1 MFFSQKYCKINWF
14 YRLNEFE
21 NVRLAAAD
29 RFLGRIWRR
38 MGVNNLTNRAARPPC
53 DRVASDGVVWRM
65 ALATLLCAAFL
76 PEYIAPVFTLSTF
89 LIFKRY
95 FSRTRQKTRIGRVGK
110 VFLVYMC
117 YMMMSFL
124 WSDTKIFSIL
134 VPLLWMGMFLG
145 DVFLSNLID
154 RRERLRQ
161 AMFFLTLGAA
171 AVSVI
176 ALLQMACIK
185 LNIPFPIPFWKDFD
199 HFIFKF
205 LPFSIVTDFVSTRA
219 SATFDNPLILAVYLI
234 LILPVSIYSLF
245 ELKKKWQR
253 VTAVVCVLLILG
265 GIAATYSRGAYVAV
279 IVMLVVL
286 MFLGKK
292 QALGI
297 SALFIGILLILPQS
311 VYQRLFAI
319 LDLDV
324 STVTRLAIW
333 GGCLGIFAD
342 NPMFG
347 VGAGTEN
354 VTNLLQSRFGINQ
367 PHAHSLYFE
376 LLVEGGL
383 ISILFFAALLSL
395 LVYDIFFLLRSGG
408 KWRKMGIAYLSSLT
422 GFLVF
427 SVFEF
432 SLQTPKELQYFM
444 LLLGLIEASK
454 RLCRK
459 ALAEQNIPPSPVP
472 EDAADQTGEAFISIG
487 TT

>member
-1 MFFSQKYCKINWF
+1 MNKQTSRASC
-14 YRLNEFE
+14 LPS
-21 NVRLAAAD
+21 D
-29 RFLGRIWRR
+29 RI
-38 MGVNNLTNRAARPPC
+38 P
-53 DRVASDGVVWRM
+53 WRM
-65 ALATLLCAAFL
+65 ALITLLCAAFL

-89 LIFKRY
+89 LVFKRY
-95 FSRTRQKTRIGRVGK
+95 FSQTKQKARIGTVGK

-117 YMMMSFL
+117 YMMISFL

-145 DVFLSNLID
+145 DIFLSNLID

-161 AMFFLTLGAA
+161 AMFFLTIGAA
-171 AVSVI
+171 AVSVV
-176 ALLQMACIK
+176 ALLQMLCIK
-185 LNIPFPIPFWKDFD
+185 LKIPFPIPFWKDVD

-219 SATFDNPLILAVYLI
+219 SATFDNPLILAAYLI
-234 LILPVSIYSLF
+234 IILPVSIYSLF
-245 ELKKKWQR
+245 ELKEKWQR
-253 VTAVVCVLLILG
+253 ITAGVCVLLIFG
-265 GIAATYSRGAYVAV
+265 GIAATYSRGAYLAV

-292 QALGI
+292 QAVGI
-297 SALFIGILLILPQS
+297 AALFAGILLILPQS

-319 LDLDV
+319 LQLDV

-333 GGCLGIFAD
+333 GGCLKVFTE
-342 NPMFG
+342 NPLFG
-347 VGAGTEN
+347 VGVGTEN
-354 VTNLLQSRFGINQ
+354 VTNLLQNRFGINQ

-383 ISILFFAALLSL
+383 ISILFFVAVLSL
-395 LVYDIFFLLRSGG
+395 LVYDLFYLLRSGR
-408 KWRKMGIAYLSSLT
+408 KWRRMGVAYLASLA

-444 LLLGLIEASK
+444 LFLGLVEASK
-454 RLCRK
+454 RLCQK
-459 ALAEQNIPPSPVP
+459 SMAEQNIPPKPLKETPPAVKEESP
-472 EDAADQTGEAFISIG
+472 ASSGSI
-487 TT
+487 

>member
-1 MFFSQKYCKINWF
+1 MNKQTSGAS
-14 YRLNEFE
+14 RLPS
-21 NVRLAAAD
+21 D
-29 RFLGRIWRR
+29 RI
-38 MGVNNLTNRAARPPC
+38 P
-53 DRVASDGVVWRM
+53 WRM
-65 ALATLLCAAFL
+65 ALVTLLCAAFL
-76 PEYIAPVFTLSTF
+76 PEYIAPFFTLSTF
-89 LIFKRY
+89 VVFKRY
-95 FSRTRQKTRIGRVGK
+95 FSQSKQKARIGTVGK

-117 YMMMSFL
+117 YMMLSFL
-124 WSDTKIFSIL
+124 WSDTKVFSIL

-145 DVFLSNLID
+145 DIFLSNLTD

-171 AVSVI
+171 AVSII
-176 ALLQMACIK
+176 ALLQMLFSK
-185 LNIPFPIPFWKDFD
+185 LRVPFPIPFWKDVD

-219 SATFDNPLILAVYLI
+219 SATFDNPLILAAYLI
-234 LILPVSIYSLF
+234 IILPVSIYSLF
-245 ELKKKWQR
+245 ELRGKRQR
-253 VTAVVCVLLILG
+253 ITAGLSVLLIFG
-265 GIAATYSRGAYVAV
+265 GIAATYSRGAYLAV
-279 IVMLVVL
+279 IIMLIVL

-292 QALGI
+292 QAMGI
-297 SALFIGILLILPQS
+297 AALFAGILLVLPQS
-311 VYQRLFAI
+311 VYHRLFAI
-319 LDLDV
+319 LELDV

-333 GGCLGIFAD
+333 GGCLNIFVE
-342 NPMFG
+342 NPLFG

-383 ISILFFAALLSL
+383 ISILFFVAVLSL
-395 LVYDIFFLLRSGG
+395 LVYDLFFLLRSGR
-408 KWRKMGIAYLSSLT
+408 KWRRMGVAYLASLA

-454 RLCRK
+454 RLCQK
-459 ALAEQNIPPSPVP
+459 SMAEQNIPPEPVEEAPEKKEAPVP
-472 EDAADQTGEAFISIG
+472 AESTETMGSSFLR
-487 TT
+487 